1 MSVPFSPVYM
11 ENDEDAR
18 ASAEDGAMIS
28 GAAHARAPRRER
40 ASSAR
45 ASTRTRG
52 LDEQFFIARICIA
65 RGVGSPIERARIVDR
80 VGARGVGRRG
90 PSRA

>member
-1 MSVPFSPVYM
+1 MYM
-11 ENDEDAR
+11 KNDEDAR
-18 ASAEDGAMIS
+18 ASADGAMTRA

-52 LDEQFFIARICIA
+52 LEHKLFIARSRPA
-65 RGVGSPIERARIVDR
+65 RPVGAPIERARIVDSVDAVVEDPR
-80 VGARGVGRRG
+80 ARATRE
-90 PSRA
+90 